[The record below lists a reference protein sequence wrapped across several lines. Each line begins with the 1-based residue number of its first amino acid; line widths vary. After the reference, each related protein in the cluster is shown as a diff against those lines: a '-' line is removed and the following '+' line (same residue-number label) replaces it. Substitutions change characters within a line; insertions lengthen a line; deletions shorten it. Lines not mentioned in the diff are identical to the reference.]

1 MGGIKNKLNK
11 LTSRVKTLF
20 NNTANNLGSPAR
32 GAVERSETEGSTI
45 SLSDYRLTSPFSQRG
60 TKSSLPLAKGRQM
73 SVAHRWGRITK
84 YTSLAC
90 LTLAILSTITLNII
104 STYSSS
110 NINSNAEPLSNG
122 STSTLAN
129 NNDSSTCDPNNTNA
143 ESCISLSIT
152 SSSSSSSTGGN
163 DANLSLS
170 IPQGGGIATGRH
182 TVSVSSNN
190 VTGYYVTL
198 TGNAGSPAMVPSTP
212 TSQAFI
218 QSTTGTLTSPSPL
231 AKGQWGSWG
240 IALPNSSLYPGFNTN
255 EADYNSTNQDVLAKT
270 TWVAVPGKEADD
282 GSKTIIKT
290 TTQSRKTDAYP
301 VYYGVRVDSPVSVP
315 ADTYAAQ
322 VVYTATTN
330 EVPMPTITSINPN
343 QYELGSGGSNVVTT
357 AGANLSS
364 AYDIYLQSQ
373 SDSAQKYSCT
383 NIQVASDGK
392 SLTCT
397 LPTNAPL
404 GTYGLYITT
413 QGGTGSLANAFSY
426 TESLPDGMDR
436 VSDDYDGDGH
446 VAVDYDENMI
456 PVVYDETT
464 KTWRVVTNAELQ
476 QNPKNWYNYTK
487 KQWANALTVSKS
499 SLQSFRDKQ
508 TGVDSNTAIQVDNNT
523 NILGWWVYI
532 PRYSYKVLRKEMG
545 DHYAEEQNFEIV
557 FETNKDMTKE
567 PAVCNSSNS
576 NQYYQDCIKN
586 QYGDAGI
593 AYPGNNESLKNKT
606 VWATHPAFTWQYT
619 SEVNGLTKKVERNGF
634 WVGKFETTGTQTDP
648 TVKPNQHS
656 NMGGLDQVIGIG
668 IYYSMSKSIGAQDDY
683 NVGEGFYGWSS
694 EKRPTSNGHNLQSAT
709 SHMIKNDEWGAV
721 AYLSAS
727 KYGAGVS
734 NVKSNMAHHRYD
746 WEGTNYDADGND
758 SAGGGVTGCGPYDLS
773 GSVRTYYDG
782 TQLDQTRIESSTA
795 CSIGTHDRAWM
806 GSIGQLA
813 STTNNV
819 YGVYDMAG
827 GSSDRVAAAMTDASR
842 RLDSSDVNYIFESE
856 PFSPY
861 INIYSEADGFEGHD
875 RADARNCTWG
885 TCGGHALYETHNQQ
899 YVNDPY
905 EYRNQAWGGGYT
917 GFAGWNSGNFF
928 SRGGSSDDHDEGGI
942 FSYSGLDTNTNYAGG
957 NAVRVVL
964 LPADDAI

>member
-1 MGGIKNKLNK
+1 MGGITTITNKVK
-11 LTSRVKTLF
+11 YIGIASLT
-20 NNTANNLGSPAR
+20 
-32 GAVERSETEGSTI
+32 I
-45 SLSDYRLTSPFSQRG
+45 
-60 TKSSLPLAKGRQM
+60 
-73 SVAHRWGRITK
+73 
-84 YTSLAC
+84 
-90 LTLAILSTITLNII
+90 AILSVLTLNII
-104 STYSSS
+104 SSYSSL
-110 NINSNAEPLSNG
+110 NTNSNAEPVTQANG
-122 STSTLAN
+122 PLVSGPAT
-129 NNDSSTCDPNNTNA
+129 
-143 ESCISLSIT
+143 ISLFIT
-152 SSSSSSSTGGN
+152 SLTTPTSSPCDTSNSN
-163 DANLSLS
+163 ICMK
-170 IPQGGGIATGRH
+170 IPDDGGIATGGH
-182 TVSVSSNN
+182 TIKVSSNSYAGYN
-190 VTGYYVTL
+190 VLLSASETNNDETSLVNITNGSGGGSNSYSIPTT
-198 TGNAGSPAMVPSTP
+198 TGNLTTPSKLANNTWGYVLTNPTGQETNAIWAGLQPSTHK
-212 TSQAFI
+212 TAI
-218 QSTTGTLTSPSPL
+218 ATT
-231 AKGQWGSWG
+231 
-240 IALPNSSLYPGFNTN
+240 NSLS
-255 EADYNSTNQDVLAKT
+255 NQ
-270 TWVAVPGKEADD
+270 
-282 GSKTIIKT
+282 
-290 TTQSRKTDAYP
+290 TDNYS
-301 VYYGVRVDSPVSVP
+301 VYYNPSQLLAGDYQ
-315 ADTYAAQ
+315 TQ
-322 VVYTATTN
+322 VVYTAA
-330 EVPMPTITSINPN
+330 VKLPGKPTITSVSPN

-436 VSDDYDGDGH
+436 VSDDYGADGH

-456 PVVYDETT
+456 PVAYDETA

-508 TGVDSNTAIQVDNNT
+508 TGVDSNAAIQVDNNT

-593 AYPGNNESLKNKT
+593 AYSGNNESLKNKT

-619 SEVNGLTKKVERNGF
+619 SEANGLTKTVERNGF

-656 NMGGLDQVIGIG
+656 NMGGIDQEIG

-683 NVGEGFYGWSS
+683 NVGEGFYEWSP

-773 GSVRTYYDG
+773 GSARTYYDG
-782 TQLDQTRIESSTA
+782 TQLNQTRIESSTA
-795 CSIGTHDRAWM
+795 CSIGTPDRAWM

-856 PFSPY
+856 PLPPY
-861 INIYSEADGFEGHD
+861 INIYSEADGFEGYD
-875 RADARNCTWG
+875 RADAQNCTWG

-928 SRGGSSDDHDEGGI
+928 SRGGSSDDYDEGGI
-942 FSYSGLDTNTNYAGG
+942 FSYSGLDTNTNYVGG
-957 NAVRVVL
+957 NAVRIVL
-964 LPADDAI
+964 LPAVDDAI